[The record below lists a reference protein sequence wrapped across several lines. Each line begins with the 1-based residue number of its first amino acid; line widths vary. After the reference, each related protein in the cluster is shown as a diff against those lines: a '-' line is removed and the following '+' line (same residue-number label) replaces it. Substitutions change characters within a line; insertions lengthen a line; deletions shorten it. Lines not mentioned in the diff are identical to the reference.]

1 MEKRFSGCLMIALG
15 LILVISLLFNF
26 GFLAFIGQRAS
37 AGSAAVDLADH
48 HYFEEEYY
56 SGNPKGKEGI
66 AIIDLIGV
74 IGNEVP
80 GMIGESMVEDAK
92 YKLTQAREDEDVKA
106 VVLHIDSPGGEVL
119 ASDDLYRA
127 VLKVRAV
134 KPVVC
139 YFGSVA
145 ASGGYYTA
153 MGSSYIVANDLTITA
168 SIGVIMQ
175 TMNFKDLMDKVGVKA
190 LTFKSGKMKD
200 LLNPTREPN
209 PEEMKLIQEL
219 INETYDKF
227 VGIVAN
233 ERKLDEQG
241 LRQGVADGR
250 ILSGKQALKEK
261 LVDELGDLDSAIAK
275 AEKLGK
281 TSEARVIRYLA
292 PFHWNQFLRRL
303 GKSEIGSVSVKLPT
317 SGVTLQTGRLYYLS
331 PHLFGCE

>member
-1 MEKRFSGCLMIALG
+1 MITLG
-15 LILVISLLFNF
+15 LILVVSLILNF
-26 GFLAFIGQRAS
+26 GFLAYIGEKVTGESSSSLSVKRT
-37 AGSAAVDLADH
+37 
-48 HYFEEEYY
+48 YFEEKFH
-56 SGNPKGKEGI
+56 SGNPKSKEGTI
-66 AIIDLIGV
+66 AIINLTGV
-74 IGNEVP
+74 IGNEIP

-92 YKLTQAREDEDVKA
+92 LKLTQAREDADVKA
-106 VVLHIDSPGGEVL
+106 IVLSIDSPGGEVL

-127 VLKVRAV
+127 VMKVRAV

-153 MGSSYIVANDLTITA
+153 MGSSYIVANELSITA

-200 LLNPTREPN
+200 LLNPTRDPN
-209 PEEMKLIQEL
+209 PEEMKLIQDL

-227 VGIVAN
+227 VGIVAS
-233 ERKLDEQG
+233 ERKLDETA
-241 LRQGVADGR
+241 LRQGIADGR

-261 LVDELGDLDSAIAK
+261 LVDELGDLDTAIQK

-281 TSEARVIRYLA
+281 VTDPKVMEYEA
-292 PFHWNQFLRRL
+292 PFHWNQFFKRL
-303 GKSEIGSVSVKLPT
+303 GKSDVGALHVTLPT
-317 SGVTLQTGRLYYLS
+317 NALSLQTGRLYYLS
-331 PHLFGCE
+331 PHLFGRE